1 LERNNNMS
9 GNSQGLDTVIG
20 GDSTSTPNEALEQAR
35 QLEADGNRIGAIE
48 ALRGASASGDE
59 HVLFRLAWL
68 LDLCGEEDECI
79 HFYQRCVD
87 NDRPLVNALLNLAV
101 LFEDRGDFAT
111 AEKYLQMVV
120 KTDPNNLRG
129 RLFLRDVQ
137 ASKDMYYDEAE
148 ARDQAKHNALMDT
161 PVTDF
166 ELSVR
171 ARNCLKKM
179 EIRTLGDLLKVSEAE
194 LLSYKN
200 FGETSL
206 VEIKAMLTSRSLR
219 LGQNLETQY
228 HRVRADV
235 YDYLR
240 EQAPE
245 EVLNRPISSLNFSV
259 RARKALQILGVQTVG
274 DLATRT
280 EAELLGIKNFGTTSL
295 VEIHERLATVGL
307 GLRVLD

>member
-1 LERNNNMS
+1 MMTATT
-9 GNSQGLDTVIG
+9 QGLDTVIG
-20 GDSTSTPNEALEQAR
+20 GASATNPEEALVQAR
-35 QLEADGNRIGAIE
+35 QLEQDGNRIGAID
-48 ALRGASASGDE
+48 ALRSASASGDE
-59 HVLFRLAWL
+59 RVLFQLAWL
-68 LDLCGEEDECI
+68 LDLCGEEDEAI
-79 HFYQRCVD
+79 RYYEECVAVE
-87 NDRPLVNALLNLAV
+87 RPLVNALLNLAV
-101 LFEDRGDFAT
+101 IYEDRDDFPR
-111 AEKYLQMVV
+111 AEKCLQMIVN
-120 KTDPNNLRG
+120 TQPNNARA
-129 RLFLRDVQ
+129 RLFLKDVH

-148 ARDQAKHNALMDT
+148 ARDLAKHNALMDT

-206 VEIKAMLTSRSLR
+206 VEIKAMLTQRGLR

-235 YDYLR
+235 YEDLLD
-240 EQAPE
+240 QADE
-245 EVLNRPISSLNFSV
+245 ETLSRPITTLDFSV
-259 RARKALQILGVQTVG
+259 RSRKALQLLGVQTIG

-280 EAELLGIKNFGTTSL
+280 EAELMGIKNFGNTSL
-295 VEIHERLATVGL
+295 VEVRECLATVGL
-307 GLRVLD
+307 DLRTLE

>member
-1 LERNNNMS
+1 MNA
-9 GNSQGLDTVIG
+9 NSPGLDTVIG
-20 GDSTSTPNEALEQAR
+20 GQSSTSPDEALALAAA
-35 QLEADGNRIGAIE
+35 LEKDGERIKAIE
-48 ALRGASASGDE
+48 ALEGASAGGDE
-59 HVLFRLAWL
+59 RVLFRLAWL
-68 LDLCGEEDECI
+68 YDLCGEEDKAVAMYRECI
-79 HFYQRCVD
+79 D
-87 NDRPLVNALLNLAV
+87 SDRPLVNAVMNLAV
-101 LFEDRGDFAT
+101 ILEDRGDFVS
-111 AEKYLQMVV
+111 AEKYLQMIVN
-120 KTDPNNLRG
+120 TDPNNLRA

-137 ASKDMYYDEAE
+137 ASKSMYYDEAE
-148 ARDQAKHNALMDT
+148 ARDVAKQNALMDT

-206 VEIKAMLTSRSLR
+206 VEIKSMLTSRNLR

-228 HRVRADV
+228 HRVRAEV
-235 YDYLR
+235 YEDLKDR
-240 EQAPE
+240 ASE
-245 EVLNRPISSLNFSV
+245 EVLSRPISSLNFSV

-280 EAELLGIKNFGTTSL
+280 EAELMGIKNFGSTSL
-295 VEIHERLATVGL
+295 DEVRERLGHIDL
-307 GLRVLD
+307 ELRVLD

>member
-1 LERNNNMS
+1 MS
-9 GNSQGLDTVIG
+9 GTSQGLDTVIG
-20 GDSTSTPNEALEQAR
+20 GDSTSSPNEALEQAQ

-59 HVLFRLAWL
+59 RVLFRLAWL
-68 LDLCGEEDECI
+68 LDLCGEEDESI

-87 NDRPLVNALLNLAV
+87 TDRPLVNALLNLAV
-101 LFEDRGDFAT
+101 LIEDRGDFAT

-137 ASKDMYYDEAE
+137 ASKDMYYDEVE

-228 HRVRADV
+228 HRVRAEV

>member
-1 LERNNNMS
+1 MR
-9 GNSQGLDTVIG
+9 GTSQGLDTVIG
-20 GDSTSTPNEALEQAR
+20 GDSTSSPNEALEQAQ

-59 HVLFRLAWL
+59 RVLFRLAWL
-68 LDLCGEEDECI
+68 LDLCGEEDESI

-87 NDRPLVNALLNLAV
+87 TDRPLVNALLNLAV
-101 LFEDRGDFAT
+101 LIEDRGDFAT

-137 ASKDMYYDEAE
+137 ASKDMYYDEVE

-228 HRVRADV
+228 HRVRAEV

>member
-1 LERNNNMS
+1 MS

-120 KTDPNNLRG
+120 KTDRNNLRG

-206 VEIKAMLTSRSLR
+206 VEIKAMLTSRTLR

>member
-1 LERNNNMS
+1 MNA
-9 GNSQGLDTVIG
+9 NSPGLDTVIG
-20 GDSTSTPNEALEQAR
+20 GQSSTSPDEALALAAA
-35 QLEADGNRIGAIE
+35 LEKDGERIKAIE
-48 ALRGASASGDE
+48 ALEGASAGGDE
-59 HVLFRLAWL
+59 RVLFRLAWL
-68 LDLCGEEDECI
+68 YDLCGEEDKAVAMYRECI
-79 HFYQRCVD
+79 D
-87 NDRPLVNALLNLAV
+87 SDRPLVNAVMNLAV
-101 LFEDRGDFAT
+101 ILEDRGDFVS
-111 AEKYLQMVV
+111 AEKYLLMIVN
-120 KTDPNNLRG
+120 TDPNNLRA

-137 ASKDMYYDEAE
+137 ASKSMYYDEAE
-148 ARDQAKHNALMDT
+148 ARDVAKQNALMDT

-206 VEIKAMLTSRSLR
+206 VEIKSMLTSRNLR

-228 HRVRADV
+228 HRVRAEV
-235 YDYLR
+235 YEDLKDR
-240 EQAPE
+240 ASE
-245 EVLNRPISSLNFSV
+245 EVLSRPISSLNFSV

-280 EAELLGIKNFGTTSL
+280 EAELMGIKNFGSTSL
-295 VEIHERLATVGL
+295 DEVRERLGHIDL
-307 GLRVLD
+307 ELRVLD

>member
-1 LERNNNMS
+1 MS
-9 GNSQGLDTVIG
+9 ATSQGLDTVIG
-20 GDSTSTPNEALEQAR
+20 PGSTTGPEEALKQAA
-35 QLEADGNRIGAIE
+35 QLELDGNRIGAID

-59 HVLFRLAWL
+59 RVLFRLAWL
-68 LDLCGEEDECI
+68 LDLCGEEDEAI
-79 HFYQRCVD
+79 HFYRQCVEGT
-87 NDRPLVNALLNLAV
+87 DRPLINALLNLSV
-101 LFEDRGDFAT
+101 ILEDRGEFSA
-111 AEKYLQMVV
+111 AEKYLEMVV
-120 KTDPNNLRG
+120 NTEPNNRRA

-148 ARDQAKHNALMDT
+148 ARDLAKQNALMDT

-179 EIRTLGDLLKVSEAE
+179 EIRTLGDLLKVSESE

-206 VEIKAMLTSRSLR
+206 VEIKAMLTSRGLR

-228 HRVRADV
+228 HRVRAEV
-235 YDYLR
+235 YDDLR
-240 EQAPE
+240 ELASD
-245 EVLNRPISSLNFSV
+245 EVLNRPISALEFSV

-280 EAELLGIKNFGTTSL
+280 EAELMGIKNFGTTSL
-295 VEIHERLATVGL
+295 VEIRERLATVGL
-307 GLRVLD
+307 DLRTLD